1 MSEEYYRTDLKE
13 NAIDDLEKLF
23 KFLELT
29 KEDESY
35 WKWAII
41 ALHSSLYKFMLL
53 VLKNPDCSGIWEK
66 IKKKKVG
73 FVYKI
78 NFFNAENKL
87 ISFLKAFKW
96 IQDTERM
103 SGFVNSK
110 AFISTPEIDEA
121 MKRLNIELRNQLFH
135 FKPKGWS
142 VEILLIEEIIQKTL
156 PIIKFIVFESGRV
169 LIEENEQLT
178 IDETFKKIILQSK
191 V

>member
-1 MSEEYYRTDLKE
+1 MSEEFYRTDLKE

-29 KEDESY
+29 EQDKSY
-35 WKWAII
+35 WKWVII

-53 VLKNPDCSGIWEK
+53 ALKNSDCSGIWEK
-66 IKKKKVG
+66 IEKKKVG
-73 FVYKI
+73 LVYKI
-78 NFFNAENKL
+78 NLFNPENKL
-87 ISFLKAFKW
+87 ISFLKGFRW
-96 IQDTERM
+96 IQNTERM

-110 AFISTPEIDEA
+110 AFISTSEIDEA
-121 MKRLNIELRNQLFH
+121 MERLNMELRNQLFH

-156 PIIKFIVFESGRV
+156 PIIRFIVFESGRV

-178 IDETFKKIILQSK
+178 IDEILKKIISRS
-191 V
+191 